1 MTAFGAEP
9 IRQIAARPSTIG
21 KTCATPKKTNQATDL
36 KGKYLVFDENWP
48 RTPILQ
54 CSQFVDIVDIGR
66 NNLTIQIPIQATPMT
81 PESDLEVDV
90 ETSPSFWRQ
99 QEMLLFEQVMSLV
112 GKSLA
117 PDIVMREMLHLL
129 SELLGLNRG
138 RVVLRDEGSDTA
150 RICFAYGLTKDEIAR
165 GVYQLGDGVTGRV
178 IATGQLTIVQDIDQE
193 PRFLLRSVKREHL
206 PPGPVSFIAMP
217 IKISQRTVGVM
228 ACHRIRTRMRTL
240 SDDLTVLRILS
251 TLAGQLLQLQ
261 ETLKAK
267 TKVLEQRNEIL
278 AKALQ
283 AETTRYGIV
292 GTAPSLLKAISEL
305 ERVSDATASVLLMG
319 ESGTGKE
326 LFARALHLASP
337 RRDKPFIKINCAAI
351 PETLFESE
359 LFGHERGAFTGA
371 ATAREGW
378 FEQANAGT
386 IFLDEIGELPLAMQ
400 TKLLRTLQEGTI
412 TRLGGK
418 KEISIDVRLVAATNR
433 DLARGAA
440 DGTFRQDLYYRLN
453 VIPISL
459 PSLAERRE
467 DIPALVLHFLNHI
480 NQSHQ
485 RNVNL
490 TQDALNLLQNHDWP
504 GNIRELSNLIE
515 RLVLLAEHP
524 ILDAVDVSKFLPNNE
539 ASTVLPTSHR
549 PELAPATTRSALPTV
564 TVPSLAEVM
573 AIRPYAPSTSH
584 SPAQLIE
591 ALTQCG
597 GNKSRAA
604 QMLGLTAR
612 QFAYRWEK
620 LQLGGIERT

>member
-1 MTAFGAEP
+1 
-9 IRQIAARPSTIG
+9 
-21 KTCATPKKTNQATDL
+21 
-36 KGKYLVFDENWP
+36 
-48 RTPILQ
+48 
-54 CSQFVDIVDIGR
+54 
-66 NNLTIQIPIQATPMT
+66 MT
-81 PESDLEVDV
+81 PDTEIDIDSDS
-90 ETSPSFWRQ
+90 SPSFWRQ

-112 GKSLA
+112 GKSLS
-117 PDIVMREMLHLL
+117 PEVVLREMLHLL

-138 RVVLRDEGSDTA
+138 RVVLRDEGSETA
-150 RICFAYGLTKDEIAR
+150 RIHYAYGLTRQEMAR
-165 GVYQLGDGVTGRV
+165 GVYQPGDGVTGRV
-178 IATGQLTIVQDIDQE
+178 LATGQLTIVQDIDQE
-193 PRFLLRSVKREHL
+193 PRFLLRTVRREDL
-206 PPGPVSFIAMP
+206 PSGPVSFIAMP
-217 IKISQRTVGVM
+217 IKIDRQTVGVM
-228 ACHRIRTRMRTL
+228 ACHRIRSRMRTL

-261 ETLKAK
+261 QSLLAK

-278 AKALQ
+278 TKALQ
-283 AETTRYGIV
+283 AEATRYGIV

-371 ATAREGW
+371 ATARAGW
-378 FEQANAGT
+378 FEQANAGS
-386 IFLDEIGELPLAMQ
+386 IFLDEIGEMPLAMQ

-418 KEISIDVRLVAATNR
+418 KEIAIDVRLVAATNR
-433 DLARGAA
+433 DLAREVEVGA
-440 DGTFRQDLYYRLN
+440 FRQDLYYRLN
-453 VIPISL
+453 VIPIHL

-480 NQSHQ
+480 NQAHQ

-490 TQDALNLLQNHDWP
+490 SQDALDLLQQQEWP

-515 RLVLLAEHP
+515 RAILLAEHP
-524 ILDAVDVSKFLPNNE
+524 ILDARDIARFLPDKRKSSGMQQPLSPQHQE
-539 ASTVLPTSHR
+539 AAMRPMESASWGQDVASTAV
-549 PELAPATTRSALPTV
+549 AV
-564 TVPSLAEVM
+564 
-573 AIRPYAPSTSH
+573 RPYAPVASH
-584 SPAQLIE
+584 SAAQLTA
-591 ALTQCG
+591 ALTQSA

-604 QMLGLTAR
+604 QLLGLTPR
-612 QFAYRWEK
+612 QFSYRWEK
-620 LQLGGIERT
+620 LGLE